1 MTLKADG
8 KAHRDAGAVRLHR
21 YDLYVSEADV
31 DAAVRDLCAAV
42 KKGHLHV
49 IVDEASFENKLVV
62 TCVGVGDVS
71 GRKGRGRGCRRWGK
85 GTRDVC
91 GGGGGEGRGGGRG
104 ETYVRGGGGGR
115 DVWGWGVGGGTCVED
130 GGRDVWGVGEGGWT
144 CVGEGGD
151 VCGRCGWGDGRV

>member
-91 GGGGGEGRGGGRG
+91 GGGGGGTWGGRK
-104 ETYVRGGGGGR
+104 GG
-115 DVWGWGVGGGTCVED
+115 DVCKRWGWGKGRVGVGSGGGTCVED
-130 GGRDVWGVGEGGWT
+130 GGRDVWGVGEGGGT